1 MSVLAGTKPK
11 GKVPG
16 TTGNLGPPGLLTC
29 LILSWNDER
38 TAALQA
44 AAEREAWEVIVSGN
58 ATEFLRHIFRFKVPL
73 TLVDLPS
80 NQQCDYEK
88 LRAAAAKASNLSNS
102 LLVLCGFQ
110 EDTAE
115 ETWARQLGAWTYL
128 PKVNKPAELDWVFV
142 EARKAV
148 AQISNSDIHIP
159 TVSNPTSETSGSGP
173 PPGKKENSG
182 VNRIEH
188 RYNGGEKSSFP
199 DSRRENHVHQE
210 KKR

>member
-1 MSVLAGTKPK
+1 MASTQPR
-11 GKVPG
+11 GKLPSA
-16 TTGNLGPPGLLTC
+16 TGNLGPPGLLTC
-29 LILSWNDER
+29 LILSWNDDR

-58 ATEFLRHIFRFKVPL
+58 ATEFLRHIFRYKVPL

-80 NQQCDYEK
+80 SQQCEYER
-88 LRAAAAKASNLSNS
+88 LRTAAAKASNLSDS

-110 EDTAE
+110 EDPGE
-115 ETWARQLGAWTYL
+115 EMWARQLGAWSYL
-128 PKVNKPAELDWVFV
+128 PKVNKPAELDWLFV

-148 AQISNSDIHIP
+148 AQIASSDIQIP
-159 TVSNPTSETSGSGP
+159 TVTSAESSVSGSDP
-173 PPGKKENSG
+173 PSGGQENGG
-182 VNRIEH
+182 VNRIQH
-188 RYNGGEKSSFP
+188 RYNGGEMSSFP